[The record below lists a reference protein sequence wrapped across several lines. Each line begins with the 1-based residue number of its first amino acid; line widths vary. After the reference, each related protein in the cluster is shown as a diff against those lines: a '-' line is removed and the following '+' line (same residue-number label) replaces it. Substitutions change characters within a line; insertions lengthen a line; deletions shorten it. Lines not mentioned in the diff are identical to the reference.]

1 MTNHE
6 PAQHPAPDMAANCAA
21 WVAVFT
27 DLDRSGVPSLERLA
41 EIACADVRFRD
52 PFNDL
57 RGVAALRRLL
67 SHTREG
73 LPGVRFEVLD
83 RAWSGSTVYL
93 RWRMTARVRVLGDW
107 LVDGM
112 SEVRFAADGRVA
124 EHLDYWDAATQLYG
138 RLPLVGPLLR
148 WLGRAAR
155 VG

>member
-1 MTNHE
+1 
-6 PAQHPAPDMAANCAA
+6 
-21 WVAVFT
+21 
-27 DLDRSGVPSLERLA
+27 VPSAERLS
-41 EIACADVRFRD
+41 EIACADARFRD

-57 RGVAALRRLL
+57 RGIEPLRRLL
-67 SHTREG
+67 AHTRDS

-124 EHLDYWDAATQLYG
+124 EHLDYLDAATQLYG
-138 RLPLVGPLLR
+138 RLPLVGPLSR